1 MKRNTVLNTKATNS
15 CTSRKP
21 PAVSPESPA
30 QTVSG
35 LHMEPHE
42 TPPQAIAVRSRSR
55 YKIRED
61 VLHVFPTR
69 PPSQSMVLPKIGDM
83 LASYVYNMNLSYNL
97 RKNEVF
103 SLFDYGAWKTSAEES
118 GYFDILIKGLYS
130 LFPTNIVI
138 LLCFLGVKP
147 TLVYLMQFPG
157 SLHGS
162 DNIISALH
170 YGGWDVANG
179 FHPAQ

>member
-1 MKRNTVLNTKATNS
+1 MKMYYFQPV
-15 CTSRKP
+15 P
-21 PAVSPESPA
+21 PRYC
-30 QTVSG
+30 QK
-35 LHMEPHE
+35 LE
-42 TPPQAIAVRSRSR
+42 TCLAI
-55 YKIRED
+55 Y
-61 VLHVFPTR
+61 T
-69 PPSQSMVLPKIGDM
+69 
-83 LASYVYNMNLSYNL
+83 SYVYNMNLSYNL

-103 SLFDYGAWKTSAEES
+103 VDYGAWKTSAEES